1 MKKPKPLGDDD
12 KINIKLR
19 KTCHFGIFGFPERVN
34 RVREQR
40 EYRNIIQFN
49 GAQIRKHNE

>member
-40 EYRNIIQFN
+40 EYRNILQFN